1 MNLPETP
8 QTLIS
13 VPPSVTPVFQDVMN
27 LPNSLARHD
36 PPGSQLGSG
45 GGTAHLLQEGWR
57 ASGEPD
63 FASWL
68 TGASRI
74 LLHAGGQSR
83 RLPAYAPM
91 GKALMPIPVF
101 RWSTGQRL
109 DQTLLDLQLPLLRA
123 LLKRA
128 PASTTLVASGDVL
141 VWNEGP
147 LPDLPEVDVLCVGL
161 WSSPEVASNHGV
173 FFTPRSNPEQ
183 FDTMLQKPSV
193 AEIQQ
198 RSSDSLFL
206 LDVGIWLFSPRAVE
220 VLFRKCG
227 WDAAAQS
234 FPESVPDEFD
244 LYSAF
249 GESLG
254 RTPHRS
260 DPEISSL
267 SCALLPLSEGE
278 FYHFGTSR
286 DMIRSALAL
295 QNRVNDPRRIRSPLI
310 KPHPAIFV
318 QEAFTPCP
326 MTAENQNIWIENS
339 HLGEDWV
346 LRENHVLTGIPEND
360 WPIDLPAG
368 VCLDIVPLRNG
379 KVAVRPYGFNDP
391 FRGDVADPETV
402 WMGKPAGD
410 WFRDRGLELPGGAD
424 LQETGLFPVCAGS
437 ELTGEFIQWLLTPG
451 DREDC
456 RSFYR
461 SCAKISA
468 AGLSQECDLEVLCS
482 ERKTRIASSSLPALA
497 RHAHRSVFY
506 QVDLQ
511 HTAEIYAEHPDI
523 PYPAVPDPSTQ
534 LFPYM
539 HDRMFRARVQQ
550 LRGESGDEFSQA
562 AFHSLREAIIA
573 PYKGATPPPHNTALG
588 DQVIWA
594 RSPVRLDLAGGWTDT
609 PPACFLHGGCVVN
622 AAVELNGQPPIQ
634 VFARVGSEPRITLRS
649 IDLGI
654 TQHLESYDDIL
665 SYGEIGSGFSIPK
678 AALALAGFHPEFQS
692 APCNSLRE
700 QLEAFGGGL
709 ELSLLCAVPKG
720 SGLGTSSIL
729 AATVLGA
736 LSECCGLG
744 WDLMDIGN
752 RTLALEQMLT
762 SGGGWQDQFGGITHG
777 LKMIRTTPGLGQIP
791 EIRWLPDHTFTSP
804 ALKNNL
810 LLYYTGLTRVAKD
823 ILAEIVQGMFLNQK
837 DLRETLEALA
847 LHAEEFYEVMQ
858 RGAFAEIGP
867 LIQRTWELNQS
878 MDPGTNPPQVQSIL
892 ASIEPELTGAKL
904 LGAGGGGYLLL
915 CAKNATAAARV
926 RQTLESAPPNPLARF
941 VDFELST
948 QGLQVTRS

>member
-1 MNLPETP
+1 
-8 QTLIS
+8 
-13 VPPSVTPVFQDVMN
+13 
-27 LPNSLARHD
+27 
-36 PPGSQLGSG
+36 
-45 GGTAHLLQEGWR
+45 
-57 ASGEPD
+57 
-63 FASWL
+63 
-68 TGASRI
+68 
-74 LLHAGGQSR
+74 
-83 RLPAYAPM
+83 
-91 GKALMPIPVF
+91 
-101 RWSTGQRL
+101 
-109 DQTLLDLQLPLLRA
+109 
-123 LLKRA
+123 
-128 PASTTLVASGDVL
+128 
-141 VWNEGP
+141 
-147 LPDLPEVDVLCVGL
+147 
-161 WSSPEVASNHGV
+161 
-173 FFTPRSNPEQ
+173 
-183 FDTMLQKPSV
+183 
-193 AEIQQ
+193 
-198 RSSDSLFL
+198 
-206 LDVGIWLFSPRAVE
+206 
-220 VLFRKCG
+220 
-227 WDAAAQS
+227 
-234 FPESVPDEFD
+234 
-244 LYSAF
+244 
-249 GESLG
+249 
-254 RTPHRS
+254 
-260 DPEISSL
+260 
-267 SCALLPLSEGE
+267 
-278 FYHFGTSR
+278 
-286 DMIRSALAL
+286 
-295 QNRVNDPRRIRSPLI
+295 
-310 KPHPAIFV
+310 
-318 QEAFTPCP
+318 
-326 MTAENQNIWIENS
+326 
-339 HLGEDWV
+339 
-346 LRENHVLTGIPEND
+346 
-360 WPIDLPAG
+360 
-368 VCLDIVPLRNG
+368 
-379 KVAVRPYGFNDP
+379 
-391 FRGDVADPETV
+391 
-402 WMGKPAGD
+402 
-410 WFRDRGLELPGGAD
+410 
-424 LQETGLFPVCAGS
+424 
-437 ELTGEFIQWLLTPG
+437 
-451 DREDC
+451 
-456 RSFYR
+456 
-461 SCAKISA
+461 
-468 AGLSQECDLEVLCS
+468 
-482 ERKTRIASSSLPALA
+482 
-497 RHAHRSVFY
+497 
-506 QVDLQ
+506 
-511 HTAEIYAEHPDI
+511 
-523 PYPAVPDPSTQ
+523 
-534 LFPYM
+534 
-539 HDRMFRARVQQ
+539 
-550 LRGESGDEFSQA
+550 
-562 AFHSLREAIIA
+562 
-573 PYKGATPPPHNTALG
+573 
-588 DQVIWA
+588 
-594 RSPVRLDLAGGWTDT
+594 
-609 PPACFLHGGCVVN
+609 VVN